1 MTFRKLLRR
10 VSDNCIEGGITM
22 AVRKKR
28 EAAATM
34 TKMPTK
40 TEMPVEPKAAQEAAP
55 VEEVKPVAEV
65 QAPAEPEKKEVVP
78 EFYVQYMGKDVSAT
92 ETVKA
97 VHQVWT
103 EEMGHQVE
111 EIKELR
117 MYFRTEINR
126 CYFVINNEYAGSVAI

>member
-1 MTFRKLLRR
+1 
-10 VSDNCIEGGITM
+10 M

-55 VEEVKPVAEV
+55 VAEAAPVEEVKPVAQV

>member
-1 MTFRKLLRR
+1 
-10 VSDNCIEGGITM
+10 M
-22 AVRKKR
+22 AVKKRR

-40 TEMPVEPKAAQEAAP
+40 TEIPAEPKAAAAP
-55 VEEVKPVAEV
+55 VNEAAVAAPV
-65 QAPAEPEKKEVVP
+65 APAEKAPEKKEVIP
-78 EFYVQYMGKDVSAT
+78 EVFVQYMGKDVSAT

-103 EEMGHQVE
+103 EEMGHKVE
-111 EIKELR
+111 EIEDLK